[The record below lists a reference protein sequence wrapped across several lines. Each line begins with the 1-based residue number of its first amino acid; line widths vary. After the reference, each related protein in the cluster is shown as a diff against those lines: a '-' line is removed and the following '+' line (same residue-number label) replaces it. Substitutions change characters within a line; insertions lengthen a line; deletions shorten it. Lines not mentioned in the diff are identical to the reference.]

1 MFRKRRLAKTIKII
15 FKQFSKNFLSLIKK
29 QLIWLLRTLFVTKR
43 RRGSL
48 NAGFVLPTVVMVSL
62 VVVLLT
68 TAILFR
74 SFERSKNASNV
85 RVNETVL
92 RAAAPALDRAK
103 AKLEKLF
110 QDPRLPRSTP
120 SDFSLSQVITDNIAE
135 YTFGDEIQLKLVKDV
150 NADGTILE
158 DETSKSVWKYPV
170 DTDNDGKFDSF
181 ALYGIYFKTPTT
193 NRARSPLEARAQPM
207 DEGLSAGRCSTNV
220 ATSADLVGSQ
230 GWYKVAGKL
239 KRSIFVYTTTVPITK
254 EPDLET
260 FGTDYT
266 KYQEFKGNKSFAAL
280 EYQQDRERVPLT
292 NNAVIYE
299 NDLEISPG
307 GGLRINGRIFTNGN
321 LLTRNSVRFFQV
333 SSPYSCYYTEE
344 NSKIVVAGNVINT
357 RISETT
363 DTSSATSVVVD
374 FFKDVKPHTPSTSS
388 SPKTADNINNTN
400 KSVPTAVYGNQ
411 AGFND
416 AAYAQRINRLVDAAS
431 SMALTSLPREVQ
443 DGITSAQQADATLSD
458 ADAKTQQLTTYFKKR
473 TRRVPYA
480 EVPVG
485 GDGLVRT
492 GTGAYDY
499 TTTSPLQDSG
509 DALRPVDVWAF
520 PFAPSDGTTETD
532 GYAGIGIQTQSDPNK
547 IYLQATDP
555 GVLRNLTTR
564 QELLIGDRVL
574 VGNNLPQYWYSGGK
588 FVSSE
593 QGQNIVGK
601 QWDNNSNIRQRFTQ
615 AIQLDDLGSTERG
628 GFWEKVASEKPT
640 GPLDVVGGLRVIT
653 GAGIYLPDNRT
664 PTSTATDFDADLDLT
679 NATDK
684 GTDKVW
690 SDRMPMGVTSTSDG
704 LPNAHTPYLKMR
716 ATVVYHYQNSFYD
729 PKTPS
734 TYQTPIA
741 CVASYYDPTNSD
753 TAQNRDTDFGG
764 NALTGLT
771 GVSKIDPDSPA
782 NTANKSLNGIVYSAS
797 GLSTSGY
804 TAALNY
810 QKDLKYPNGR
820 WVNKPLRDALANTGD
835 LSLSE
840 QSAIDSAVCALK
852 ILDGSIG
859 APTNAA
865 VPHGAIREV
874 TFLDARQIKAVEK
887 LNPNKATTYNYDL
900 DVEFRQPLEIRTTV
914 LDLNLLRTTSRTD
927 GEFLFPNSGIIYAT
941 RDDALPDVSSA
952 GDPNAATIAEID
964 LSSKDFKLDP
974 TRRPNG
980 IMLIN
985 GSNLSRNS
993 TYKAEEKGLILA
1005 SDLPVY
1011 IKGNFN
1017 RHTKEEF
1024 LATLNSGWANF
1035 YTRGNS
1041 VASGLD
1047 SNFACRKDQ
1056 FSSCS
1061 TGESWRS
1068 ATVLAD
1074 AITVL
1079 SGNFQEGW
1087 RNEGNYELND
1097 NYGNYPVGFDFDG
1110 DGKIKAATTVKLN
1123 ETAIRFD
1130 ANGNGNMTDPEV
1142 TQLDETVIKADL
1154 NGNGNMLDTAV
1165 DINES
1170 NITATV
1176 AARLSGFW
1184 NNNFVTSRDFQ
1195 DSTYSRDNS
1204 TDPPIYKTS
1213 GSLSSD
1219 FYSSYFNNFVTPVQ
1233 RRVTFS
1239 EYVMEICRKPTVT
1252 ACKASDWVVGYDVN
1266 NNGNLDDL
1274 AGYDFNSDGDL
1285 DDTEAELDLD
1295 FNGDTVKAPTFKERD
1310 LNNDSYL
1317 NNAIYD
1323 KNGDGDLDDSET
1335 DADVNTDL
1343 DGDGIK
1349 TADVKEQ
1356 DIKTKQRITEKNLK
1370 AKALIT
1376 QSDTPDPNAYDAVR
1390 LIAGTT
1396 AQPAMLEADRN
1407 YPRRVAFVREGNNL
1421 KLDPTSRRPIPI
1433 GISTT
1438 STGKVNYYPYSTL
1451 SINGKTY
1458 SAFSTSNVDKR
1469 PRTQSNALWFRTWK
1483 TLTSATDRNYAATFP
1498 LKIDNISSLS
1508 ETTNQP
1514 LLVPVLQIQFPFQTP
1529 SDINT
1534 LRETEDGNR
1543 VINNG
1548 DWFQRATATE
1558 TNVVFAQGD
1567 TPSRPPTPGATAGT
1581 FADTGE
1587 LGGGLENF
1595 IRFLENWSGRDLTAR
1610 GSFIQFKRSSYAT
1623 APWQGMIG
1631 NFNLTNRDAG
1641 YSPSG
1646 TTIFGYPQGYRVN
1659 SNNVTGENQGRS
1671 PFYVTPTRAWG
1682 FDVALLTQLPD
1693 LFSQRF
1699 TSPALN
1705 PPNEFYREVPRD
1717 DKWVK
1722 SLLCAAQDNRTGG
1735 YDDADPKYNDAV
1747 RYKYAVRSDQR
1758 PSDLC
1763 PKS

>member
-1 MFRKRRLAKTIKII
+1 MSKKLRLVKIIIKIS
-15 FKQFSKNFLSLIKK
+15 KQLFNSSISIIKK
-29 QLIWLLRTLFVTKR
+29 QIIWLLRTLFVTKR
-43 RRGSL
+43 RRGSV

-68 TAILFR
+68 TAILLR

-120 SDFSLSQVITDNIAE
+120 SDFSLSQVITDNINE
-135 YTFGDEIQLKLVKDV
+135 YTFGDETQLKLVKDV
-150 NADGTILE
+150 DSDGSVVA

-193 NRARSPLEARAQPM
+193 TRARSSLEARAQPM

-239 KRSIFVYTTTVPITK
+239 KRSIFVYTTTVPITT
-254 EPDLET
+254 EPTSAT
-260 FGTDYT
+260 FGSDYT
-266 KYQEFKGNKSFAAL
+266 KYQTFKGNKGFAAL

-321 LLTRNSVRFFQV
+321 LLTRNPVRFYQV

-357 RISETT
+357 RISESL
-363 DTSSATSVVVD
+363 DTSSTNTVVVD
-374 FFKDVKPHTPSTSS
+374 FFKDAKPYSGSN
-388 SPKTADNINNTN
+388 ANINNTN

-416 AAYAQRINRLVDAAS
+416 AAYAQRIKHLVDAAS
-431 SMALTSLPREVQ
+431 SIALASLPKEVQ
-443 DGITSAQQADATLSD
+443 DGITSAQQADPTLSD
-458 ADAKTQQLTTYFKKR
+458 SDAKTQQLTTYFKKR

-485 GDGLVRT
+485 GNALVRT
-492 GTGAYDY
+492 DSPTYDY

-520 PFAPSDGTTETD
+520 PFDPSDGTTETG
-532 GYAGIGIQTQSDPNK
+532 GYAGIGIQTQTDTNK
-547 IYLQATDP
+547 IYLPATDP
-555 GVLRNLTTR
+555 AVLRNQTTR
-564 QELLIGDRVL
+564 QELRIGDRVL
-574 VGNNLPQYWYSGGK
+574 VGNNLPQYWYDGTK

-593 QGQNIVGK
+593 KGQNISGK

-615 AIQLDDLGSTERG
+615 AIQLDDLGSTERN
-628 GFWEKVASEKPT
+628 GFWERVASEKPT
-640 GPLDVVGGLRVIT
+640 GPLDVVGGLRVVT
-653 GAGIYLPDNRT
+653 GTGIYLPDNRT
-664 PTSTATDFDADLDLT
+664 PTSTTAEFTADLDLT

-690 SDRMPMGVTSTSDG
+690 SDRMPMGVKSTSDG

-716 ATVVYHYQNSFYD
+716 ATVVYHYQDSFYD

-741 CVASYYDPTNSD
+741 CVANYYDPTNST
-753 TAQNRDTDFGG
+753 TAKNRATDFGG
-764 NALTGLT
+764 NDLTGLT
-771 GVSKIDPDSPA
+771 GVSTIDPDSPA
-782 NTANKSLNGIVYSAS
+782 NTNNKSLNGIVYSAS
-797 GLSTSGY
+797 GLSTTSY

-810 QKDLKYPNGR
+810 QKELKYPNGR
-820 WVNKPLRDALANTGD
+820 WVNKPLRDALANTGNLT
-835 LSLSE
+835 LS
-840 QSAIDSAVCALK
+840 QQATIDSAVCALK
-852 ILDGSIG
+852 ILDGTIG
-859 APTNAA
+859 APTNTA
-865 VPHGAIREV
+865 VPHGAIREL
-874 TFLDARQIKAVEK
+874 TFLDARQIRAVDK
-887 LNPNKATTYNYDL
+887 PYSDSATKYDL

-914 LDLNLLRTTSRTD
+914 LDLNLLRTTSKTD
-927 GEFLFPNSGIIYAT
+927 GEYLLPNSGIIYAT

-952 GDPNAATIAEID
+952 SNPNSATIAEID

-985 GSNLSRNS
+985 GSNLSRVS
-993 TYKAEEKGLILA
+993 TYRSEEKGLILA

-1017 RHTKEEF
+1017 IHTKQEF
-1024 LATLNSGWANF
+1024 LATLDSTTWNNF
-1035 YTRGNS
+1035 YLRGS
-1041 VASGLD
+1041 TPASRLD
-1047 SNFACRKDQ
+1047 SNFACRKGQ
-1056 FSSCS
+1056 FSSCDE
-1061 TGESWRS
+1061 GESWRS

-1087 RNEGNYELND
+1087 RNEGNYDLND
-1097 NYGNYPVGFDFDG
+1097 NYGNYPVGFDFNG
-1110 DGKIKAATTVKLN
+1110 DGKIKEATTVTLN
-1123 ETAIRFD
+1123 ETAIGFD
-1130 ANGNGNMTDPEV
+1130 VNGNKITDTAV

-1154 NGNGNMLDTAV
+1154 NGNGNMTDTAV

-1195 DSTYSRDNS
+1195 DSTYSS
-1204 TDPPIYKTS
+1204 PPTGVS
-1213 GSLSSD
+1213 GNLSADS
-1219 FYSSYFNNFVTPVQ
+1219 YSSYFNNFVTPIQ

-1239 EYVMEICRKPTVT
+1239 EYVMEICRKPTIT

-1266 NNGNLDDL
+1266 NDGDLDDL
-1274 AGYDFNSDGDL
+1274 AGYDFNNDGDL
-1285 DDTEAELDLD
+1285 DDSEADLNLD
-1295 FNGDTVKAPTFKERD
+1295 FNGDGDKLPSYKERD
-1310 LNNDSYL
+1310 LNNDSDL

-1323 KNGDGDLDDSET
+1323 KNSDGDLNDSET

-1343 DGDGIK
+1343 DGDGNK

-1356 DIKTKQRITEKNLK
+1356 DIKAKQRITEKYLK
-1370 AKALIT
+1370 ANALIT
-1376 QSDTPDPNAYDAVR
+1376 SSDTPDPNAYSADR
-1390 LIAGTT
+1390 LVAGTT
-1396 AQPAMLEADRN
+1396 ARPALEADRN
-1407 YPRRVAFVREGNNL
+1407 YPRRVAFVRDGNNL
-1421 KLDPTSRRPIPI
+1421 KLTATNRRPIPI
-1433 GISTT
+1433 GINTDA
-1438 STGKVNYYPYSTL
+1438 KVNYYPYSTQT
-1451 SINGKTY
+1451 INGKTY
-1458 SAFSTSNVDKR
+1458 SAFSTSDDTKR
-1469 PRTQSNALWFRTWK
+1469 PRTQTNALWFRTWRN
-1483 TLTSATDRNYAATFP
+1483 LGNPGDRNYAATYP

-1514 LLVPVLQIQFPFQTP
+1514 LLIPVLQIQFPFQAPADTNNLQE
-1529 SDINT
+1529 SDN
-1534 LRETEDGNR
+1534 GNG
-1543 VINNG
+1543 VIARS
-1548 DWFQRATATE
+1548 DWLQRATPTE

-1567 TPSRPPTPGATAGT
+1567 TPSRPPTT
-1581 FADTGE
+1581 DNTGE

-1595 IRFLENWSGRDLTAR
+1595 IRLLENWSSRDLTAR

-1623 APWQGMIG
+1623 APWQGMIAEHNG
-1631 NFNLTNRDAG
+1631 DSKG
-1641 YSPSG
+1641 YSKGYSTTG
-1646 TTIFGYPQGYRVN
+1646 TTIFGYPQAYHIT
-1659 SNNVTGENQGRS
+1659 SNNIVNTTSYKQGRS
-1671 PFYVTPTRAWG
+1671 PFYVTPNRAWG

-1717 DKWVK
+1717 DKWVQT
-1722 SLLCAAQDNRTGG
+1722 LLCAAQVDSTGG
-1735 YDDADPKYNDAV
+1735 YDYADTKYNEPAAGSNPAKT
-1747 RYKYAVRSDQR
+1747 YKYAVSSDQR
-1758 PSDLC
+1758 FSC
-1763 PKS
+1763 P